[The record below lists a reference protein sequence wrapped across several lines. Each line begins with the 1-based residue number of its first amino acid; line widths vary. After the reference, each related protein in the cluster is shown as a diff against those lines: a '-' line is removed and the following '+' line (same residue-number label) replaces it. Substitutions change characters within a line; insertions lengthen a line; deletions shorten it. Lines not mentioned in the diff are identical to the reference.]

1 MALTL
6 EIKRK
11 YTSYV
16 NFVYEDISDWA
27 GSGVDINTVS
37 SASLVITGISDGAT
51 FSKTTDVTSIYGTS
65 SLVFTVPYDT
75 DGNII
80 PDGAYRAVLTVV
92 ADGDTYTVTLD
103 TGSYFVVQ
111 ASIYQRFAKIPE
123 YFKCNNCCTA
133 FIKETMC
140 MFMLLQAVIA
150 AAQYNDIDEFEDI
163 LATLT
168 QMVAFDTTW
177 ELNNS
182 I

>member
-6 EIKRK
+6 ELKRK
-11 YTSYV
+11 YTSYI
-16 NFVYEDISDWA
+16 NFVYEDISDWT

-37 SASLVITGISDGAT
+37 SASITITDLNSSYTVTQDITSDYPTGL
-51 FSKTTDVTSIYGTS
+51 I
-65 SLVFTVPYDT
+65 FTIPYDSNST
-75 DGNII
+75 II

-111 ASIYQRFAKIPE
+111 ASIYQRIAKIPE

-140 MFMLLQAVIA
+140 MFLLLQSVIA
-150 AAQYNDIDEFEDI
+150 AAQYQDIDEFEDI
-163 LATLT
+163 LVTLT
-168 QMVAFDTTW
+168 QMVSFSITW
-177 ELNNS
+177 ELNQT